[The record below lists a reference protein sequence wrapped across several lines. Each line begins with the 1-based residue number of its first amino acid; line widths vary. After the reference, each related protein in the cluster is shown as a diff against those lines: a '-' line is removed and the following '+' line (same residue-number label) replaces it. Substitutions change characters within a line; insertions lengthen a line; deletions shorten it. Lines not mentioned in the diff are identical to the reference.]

1 MTKQLIL
8 AVLLSS
14 AVVRGGAFQVNQA
27 DPQPW
32 LKILGA
38 VGISPSESNDADIVI
53 AGPAAPASIAALAEN
68 HLLVLEGVSPAARSL
83 GITAKT
89 ETLRVRQ
96 IRDTHAPDMQ
106 IFWEQPS
113 EVAVAEVTPGF
124 QVFAREGWTGAPM

>member
-8 AVLLSS
+8 AALLSS
-14 AVVRGGAFQVNQA
+14 AVVRGAAFQVNQA

-38 VGISPSESNDADIVI
+38 VGISPAESNDADIVI

-106 IFWEQPS
+106 IFWELPM
-113 EVAVAEVTPGF
+113 EVATVQVPADF
-124 QVFAREGWTGAPM
+124 QVFASERWKG